1 MTVLPGQRLCGL
13 PAGGNYGLLDAP
25 PDETVRS
32 ALGQDALDELPELLY
47 WARIDTFAKAAVN
60 AALATSSRKDDP

>member
-1 MTVLPGQRLCGL
+1 M
-13 PAGGNYGLLDAP
+13 
-25 PDETVRS
+25 RS

-47 WARIDTFAKAAVN
+47 WARIDTLAKAAVN